1 MTKIIS
7 FDQRYWRSITLVC
20 TTFFLLYLGFALHKD
35 FGVPSDE
42 PVERMNGIVS
52 LNYVADFFGVQSL
65 QSSESLAVY
74 RHLNLET
81 YFDRDYPVL
90 FNLPAALLERIFH
103 INDERGIYF
112 FRHLLNYLVCL
123 LGIYAVFR
131 LAERR
136 FVNWRYGLLAATAF
150 ALSPRFFAEFFYNT
164 KDLIFLTFFAI
175 AMNSLIAFILKPS
188 FKSAFFHAVAVGFAV
203 DARIMGVIFIPLTI
217 FVFLMHQSFGIEKK
231 GGVKYLLVFMTLCLV
246 CIFLFWPWLWADPFG
261 RFVEAFQKMA
271 QFSRGS
277 DRVLYFGEIVS
288 TKALPWHY
296 IPAWIL
302 ISTPL
307 LYVIFFTIGV
317 GSTFLNFFKKSL
329 NIWSNDQDVQD
340 FIFNALFF
348 APLFAVISMKSVLYD
363 GWRQMY
369 FLYPSFLILAV
380 GGYRIIW
387 RFAARLRYAQT
398 TQITIIFL
406 TSLYFSYYAFYIY
419 SIHPHQNVYFN
430 ILAGKNLRE
439 NFDLDYWGLSNRQ
452 ALEFILSTD
461 KRVIVPV
468 WSNNF
473 PKLDVAMKSLQFED
487 RNRLKVV
494 DLIADTDYVVN
505 NYRLDPIDY
514 SHGGVFTRFKD
525 IYSDNEIIVTVSH
538 RNIPNLKL
546 NSPNLLK

>member
-7 FDQRYWRSITLVC
+7 FDGKVWRATTLVC
-20 TTFFLLYLGFALHKD
+20 AAVFLLYLGFALHKD

-42 PVERMNGIVS
+42 PVERMNGVVS
-52 LNYVADFFGVQSL
+52 LNYVADFFGVKSL

-74 RHLNLET
+74 RHLQLEN

-90 FNLPAALLERIFH
+90 FNLTAALLERVFH
-103 INDERGIYF
+103 INDEQGIYF

-123 LGIYAVFR
+123 LGVYAVFR

-136 FVNWRYGLLAATAF
+136 FADWRYGLLAAIAF
-150 ALSPRFFAEFFYNT
+150 VLSPRFFAEFFYNT

-217 FVFLMHQSFGIEKK
+217 FVFFMRQSFGAEKK
-231 GGVKYLLVFMTLCLV
+231 NGVMYLLVFIAFCFV

-277 DRVLYFGEIVS
+277 DRVLYFGEIIS

-307 LYVIFFTIGV
+307 LYVIFFTISV
-317 GSTFLNFFKKSL
+317 GSMILNFSKKYF
-329 NIWSNDQDVQD
+329 NIWSDDQDVQD
-340 FIFNALFF
+340 FIFSSLFF
-348 APLFAVISMKSVLYD
+348 APLFAVIFMKSVLYD

-369 FLYPSFLILAV
+369 FLYPSFLLLAV
-380 GGYRIIW
+380 EGCRIIW
-387 RFAARLRYAQT
+387 RFAARLRCAQT
-398 TQITIIFL
+398 VRITIIFL

-419 SIHPHQNVYFN
+419 SHHPYQNVYFN
-430 ILAGKNLRE
+430 ILAGKNLKER
-439 NFDLDYWGLSNRQ
+439 FDLDYWGLSNRQ

-461 KRVIVPV
+461 GRQIVPV

-473 PKLDVAMKSLQFED
+473 PKLDVAMKSLPFED

-494 DLIADTDYVVN
+494 GELADTDYVVN

-514 SHGGVFTRFKD
+514 SHSGVFSRIKD
-525 IYSDNEIIVTVSH
+525 IYSDKEIIVTVFH
-538 RNIPNLKL
+538 RDIPNLKL
-546 NSPNLLK
+546 NSSNLLK